1 METQSESFKPW
12 YVWPNPAF
20 HFRLWYESTNCRIF
34 IIENVTHNWDWLSKY
49 RNRIRKTD
57 FFFVQLGWHFHY
69 YFVKHTQDC
78 VDALGLDRAQFRI
91 MYPDFPA
98 MTYFAAAG
106 FDGSLVNHNCFLDYN
121 LFAPIEREKKYD
133 AIYVARFAPF
143 KRHFLA
149 AEVGNLAL
157 VAGSSWGIES
167 EDIPHHEYLNN
178 HPLDAAG
185 VMEKICESRVGLILS
200 EAEGACYSS
209 SEYLLAGIPVVSTPS
224 YGGRDIWYNEYNSM
238 IADSN
243 PGSVSKCVK
252 AMITKAPCPATIRS
266 LHITQS
272 DAMRKQF
279 IGMHKEVCG
288 IHGEENFDADAYF
301 KKNYTHK
308 LIHSIRP
315 DFDHIFRA

>member
-1 METQSESFKPW
+1 MEAQSESFKPW

-20 HFRLWYESTNCRIF
+20 HFRLWYESPNCRIF
-34 IIENVTHNWDWLSKY
+34 LIENITHNWEWLSKF
-49 RNRIRKTD
+49 RSRIRKTD

-78 VDALGLDRAQFRI
+78 VEALGLDRSQFRI

-98 MTYFAAAG
+98 MTYFTAAG
-106 FDGSLVNHNCFLDYN
+106 FEGSLVNHNCFLDYD

-157 VAGSSWGIES
+157 VAGSAWGIES
-167 EDIPHHEYLNN
+167 VDIPPHEYLNN

-209 SEYLLAGIPVVSTPS
+209 SEYLLAGVPVVSTPS
-224 YGGRDIWYNEYNSM
+224 YGGRDIWYNEMNS
-238 IADSN
+238 IICEPTASGVAKGVASLIDRN
-243 PGSVSKCVK
+243 PSPSL
-252 AMITKAPCPATIRS
+252 IR
-266 LHITQS
+266 
-272 DAMRKQF
+272 
-279 IGMHKEVCG
+279 GMHIAQSEIMRQNFIDMHRRICVE
-288 IHGEENFDADAYF
+288 IGEPGFDCQAYF
-301 KKNYTHK
+301 DRHYTHK
-308 LIHSIRP
+308 LIRSETP
-315 DFDHIFRA
+315 DFEELFPP